1 MSATSE
7 NYAEECLNL
16 EKTRI
21 GFKEAARKASC
32 EAQWESIKKKFLKW
46 RESGAKKY
54 TIFKQTKSYNIKHN
68 IVFFA
73 ALSS

>member
-54 TIFKQTKSYNIKHN
+54 TRFSKRQKFNVHN
-68 IVFFA
+68 IAFFV
-73 ALSS
+73 ALSN